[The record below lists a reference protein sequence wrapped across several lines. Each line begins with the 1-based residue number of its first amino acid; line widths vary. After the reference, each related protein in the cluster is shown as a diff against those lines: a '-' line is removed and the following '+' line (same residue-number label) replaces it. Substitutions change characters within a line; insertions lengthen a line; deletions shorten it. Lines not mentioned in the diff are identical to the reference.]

1 MSNYALA
8 VRFSAEPLRS
18 LAFGSISG
26 TYAGIGTVFEHPI
39 RLIYVQ
45 NLTDKTLV
53 FSFDGINDHFKLPE
67 QGFLLLDVS
76 SNKTQQGGWFIAEGQ
91 RIYVKDDG
99 VAASAGE
106 ALVSAFYGST
116 GYEE

>member
-8 VRFSAEPLRS
+8 VKFAAEPLRS

-26 TYAGIGTVFEHPI
+26 TYTGIGTSFSHPI
-39 RLIYVQ
+39 RQLYVQ

-53 FSFDGINDHFKLPE
+53 YSFNGLDDHFKLPE
-67 QGFLLLDVS
+67 QGFLLLDVT

-91 RIYVKDDG
+91 RLYVKLDG
-99 VAASAGE
+99 AAATAGE
-106 ALVSAFYGST
+106 AVVSAFYGDT
-116 GYEE
+116 GN